1 MPGERG
7 EWLKALED
15 MEELNNLLNADPEL
29 KFNMEEMGFIKKLPF
44 QLDHN
49 GATVSKYDWTDYG
62 LREMAERLGAG
73 AAFAISQGKMR
84 LQ

>member
-1 MPGERG
+1 MSD
-7 EWLKALED
+7 WIKALDD
-15 MEELNNLLNADPEL
+15 MEELNNLLNADPGLRE
-29 KFNMEEMGFIKKLPF
+29 NMLEMGFIKKLPF

-49 GATVSKYDWTDYG
+49 GATVSKFAWTDYG

-73 AAFAISQGKMR
+73 AAFAVNNGQMK